1 MRRTHRR
8 TLPRL
13 LLPGLLTAGLAAS
26 PSAPEAWAQ
35 GSSIDSAEIL
45 RRIDANMQT
54 DSAHMAAEMTIHYRA
69 GDDRTLVF
77 ESWSAGTGKTFIEFT
92 APARDKGSRFLHLD
106 EVMWYYLPRIGKSVR
121 IQGHM
126 LRQGMMGSDFSLG
139 DATENDSL
147 LEDYR
152 ATVERDTTLE
162 GRRAI
167 VLHLVGT
174 RDDLAYPSIRLWV
187 DTERWVPL
195 REDRYARSGKLLKTM
210 TLSDI
215 RRVSGRWYPFRIEM
229 DNALQT
235 DTRTTLQVTDLTL
248 GVSVP
253 DRYFTLR
260 YLEGGR

>member
-1 MRRTHRR
+1 MRPSHHRT
-8 TLPRL
+8 PSRL
-13 LLPGLLTAGLAAS
+13 LLPCLLTAGLVAGL
-26 PSAPEAWAQ
+26 SAPEARAQ
-35 GSSIDSAEIL
+35 GTSMDTTEIL

-54 DSAHMAAEMTIHYRA
+54 DSAHMTAEMTIHYRA

-77 ESWSAGTGKTFIEFT
+77 ESWSEGTEKSFIEFT
-92 APARDKGSRFLHLD
+92 APARDRGSRFLRLD

-147 LEDYR
+147 LDDYR
-152 ATVERDTTLE
+152 ATLEADTTLN

-174 RDDLAYPSIRLWV
+174 RDDLAYPSVRLWV
-187 DTERWVPL
+187 DSERWIPL

-235 DTRTTLQVTDLTL
+235 DTRTTLQVMDLTL